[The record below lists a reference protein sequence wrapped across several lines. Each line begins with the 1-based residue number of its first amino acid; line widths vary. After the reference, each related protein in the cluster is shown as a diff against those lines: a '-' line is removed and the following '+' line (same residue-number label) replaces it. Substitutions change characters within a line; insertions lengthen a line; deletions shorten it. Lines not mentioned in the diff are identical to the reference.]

1 MVNEFGTINNTLGE
15 HNMAVVQISKIQVR
29 RGQENQTGTP
39 QLAGGEFGW
48 AADTENLYIGL
59 KREDGGVRD
68 ANIRV
73 LTENDVRLFASFVSS
88 STSTGMLSTITNYTW
103 NVDNSKTITS
113 STYVTNNNIVRTVQN
128 KLDDLV
134 SVADFGVISSSTTD
148 CSIALQTAIDHLFLD
163 MDFNNTTT
171 QYDTQGSLQYNKTL
185 YFPAGIYR
193 VGQTLKIPRN
203 TILIGE
209 GIDKTIIENIT
220 TGSGILR
227 TVDWYGRRGQ
237 HPSNN
242 YNQGEFDSENNNS
255 ATLSITG
262 PGQPKNIHIEG
273 MTLRY
278 SASSIANPNLP
289 LISLDCV
296 DNAVIKKVKFQGTY
310 TTALN
315 PAVAPGYSGI
325 DIRGYSAC
333 TSENILIDNCQ
344 FIGLYY
350 DIRSNYDT
358 NNIVIQNNSFSYSTY
373 GIAFGTSTNV
383 LVTDGP
389 TYARILNNKFQ
400 YINNQGIFVG
410 PNITGV
416 PTNHVSQNNSF
427 IRVGDNG
434 TAEGSASVGTSVI
447 KFVTKGNASV
457 NDYFGRQLHHNKQLG
472 TTPGSISTYYPLIDG
487 KTTIDLNAVNT
498 TTLAASTSTPIM
510 RLPITGNTQFLTLKY
525 VCTNN
530 IVNKSGTLEVYI
542 RPGSTP
548 ANVQLTDEY
557 NVSVTDGG
565 LYWGI
570 TTNPTYKYYELFGV
584 NPAAAVQ
591 LEFQTKLML

>member
-1 MVNEFGTINNTLGE
+1 
-15 HNMAVVQISKIQVR
+15 MAVIEIARIQVR
-29 RGQENQTGTP
+29 RGQENQTGIP

-48 AADTENLYIGL
+48 AEDTENLYIGL
-59 KREDGGVRD
+59 KREDGGARD
-68 ANIRV
+68 TNIRV

-242 YNQGEFDSENNNS
+242 YDQGEFDSSNNNS

-278 SASSIANPNLP
+278 TASSVANPNLP
-289 LISLDCV
+289 LLSLDCV

-434 TAEGSASVGTSVI
+434 TAEGNASIGTSVI

-457 NDYFGRQLHHNKQLG
+457 NDYFGRQLHHNKLIG
-472 TTPGSISTYYPLIDG
+472 TAPGSISTYYPLIDG
-487 KTTIDLNAVNT
+487 KTTIDLNAVTT

-570 TTNPTYKYYELFGV
+570 TTEPTHKYYELFGV
-584 NPAAAVQ
+584 NPASAVQ

>member
-1 MVNEFGTINNTLGE
+1 
-15 HNMAVVQISKIQVR
+15 MAIIEIARIQVR
-29 RGQENQTGTP
+29 RGQENQTGIP

-48 AADTENLYIGL
+48 ATDNENLYIGL
-59 KREDGGVRD
+59 KREDGGARD
-68 ANIRV
+68 TNIRV
-73 LTENDVRLFASFVSS
+73 LTENDVRLFTSFVNS
-88 STSTGMLSTITNYTW
+88 GMLNTTTNYTW
-103 NVDNSKTITS
+103 NIDNSETITS
-113 STYVTNNNIVRTVQN
+113 STYVSGVAPTPDDRIVRTVQN
-128 KLDDLV
+128 KLDDIV

-163 MDFNNTTT
+163 LDVYYPT
-171 QYDTQGSLQYNKTL
+171 QYDAQGSLTYNKKL

-193 VGQTLKIPRN
+193 IGQTLKIPRN

-209 GIDKTIIENIT
+209 GIDKTIIEDIT
-220 TGSGILR
+220 TGSGILK

-237 HPSNN
+237 HPTNN
-242 YNQGEFDSENNNS
+242 YDHGEFDSANTNS

-278 SASSIANPNLP
+278 TTSSVANPNLP

-358 NNIVIQNNSFSYSTY
+358 NSIVIQNNSFSYSTY

-400 YINNQGIFVG
+400 YINNQGIFIG
-410 PNITGV
+410 PNKTGV

-434 TAEGSASVGTSVI
+434 TAEGSASIGTSVI

-472 TTPGSISTYYPLIDG
+472 ITPGSTSTYYPLIDG
-487 KTTIDLNAVNT
+487 KTTIDLNAVTT
-498 TTLAASTSTPIM
+498 TTLAISTSTPIM
-510 RLPITGNTQFLTLKY
+510 RLPITGSTQFLTLKY
-525 VCTNN
+525 VCTSNDN
-530 IVNKSGTLEVYI
+530 TVNKSGTLEVHI

-548 ANVQLTDEY
+548 ANVQLIDECT
-557 NVSVTDGG
+557 VSTVDGG

-584 NPAAAVQ
+584 NPTSTSAVQ

>member
-1 MVNEFGTINNTLGE
+1 
-15 HNMAVVQISKIQVR
+15 MAVVQISKIQVR
-29 RGQENQTGTP
+29 RGEENQTGIP

-48 AADTENLYIGL
+48 AEDTENLYIGL
-59 KREDGGVRD
+59 KREDGGARD

-73 LTENDVRLFASFVSS
+73 LTENDVRLFTSFVN

-103 NVDNSKTITS
+103 NVDNSVRITS
-113 STYVTNNNIVRTVQN
+113 STYVTNSNIVRTVQN

-134 SVADFGVISSSTTD
+134 SVADFGVISSSTD

-171 QYDTQGSLQYNKTL
+171 QYDTAGSLQYNKKL

-193 VGQTLKIPRN
+193 IGQTLKIPRN

-209 GIDKTIIENIT
+209 GIDKTIIEDIT
-220 TGSGILR
+220 TGSGILK
-227 TVDWYGRRGQ
+227 TVDWFGRRGQ
-237 HPSNN
+237 HPTNN
-242 YNQGEFDSENNNS
+242 SDHGEFNAATTNS
-255 ATLSITG
+255 TTLSITG

-278 SASSIANPNLP
+278 TTSSVANPNLP

-333 TSENILIDNCQ
+333 TSENILIDSCQ

-358 NNIVIQNNSFSYSTY
+358 NSIVIQNNNFSYSTY
-373 GIAFGTSTNV
+373 GIAFSTSTNV
-383 LVTDGP
+383 VATDGP

-434 TAEGSASVGTSVI
+434 TAEGNASIGTSVI

-472 TTPGSISTYYPLIDG
+472 ITPGSISTYYPLIDG
-487 KTTIDLNAVNT
+487 KTTIDLNAVTT

-557 NVSVTDGG
+557 NVSATDGG

-570 TTNPTYKYYELFGV
+570 TTEPTHKYYELFGV
-584 NPAAAVQ
+584 NPASAVQ